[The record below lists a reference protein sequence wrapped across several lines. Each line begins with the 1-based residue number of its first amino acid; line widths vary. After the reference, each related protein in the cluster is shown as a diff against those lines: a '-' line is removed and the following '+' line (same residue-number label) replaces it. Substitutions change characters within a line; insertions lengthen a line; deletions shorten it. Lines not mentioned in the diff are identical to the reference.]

1 MPAGRSN
8 PGHEDQ
14 SGRPGAPR
22 DAQLRSDGSHAA
34 ESVDG
39 WQANRGAA
47 DVRSSDMETL
57 LRQAEEALATIDA
70 SDINLPPGAHPLEL
84 QDFAA
89 TAPHG
94 DLDLIASYTAGEV
107 ELVVE
112 LGRVRLRIEDVLKL
126 RKGSVAPLEPLVG
139 APVDV
144 YAGDRLVARGD
155 VLVLDGRF
163 CVRVTET
170 IFGDATT

>member
-8 PGHEDQ
+8 PSNEGAPDR
-14 SGRPGAPR
+14 SGAPR

-34 ESVDG
+34 EAVEAWG
-39 WQANRGAA
+39 ANRGAA
-47 DVRSSDMETL
+47 DVGSSDIETL
-57 LRQAEEALATIDA
+57 LRQAEDALATIDA
-70 SDINLPPGAHPLEL
+70 DVNLPPGAHPLEL
-84 QDFAA
+84 HDFAA
-89 TAPHG
+89 ASPH
-94 DLDLIASYTAGEV
+94 DELDVVDPSAAGEV

-112 LGRVRLRIEDVLKL
+112 LGRVRLRVEDVLKL
-126 RKGSVAPLEPLVG
+126 RKGAVAPLEPLVG

-144 YAGDRLVARGD
+144 YADSRLVARGD

-170 IFGDATT
+170 FLGDATT

>member
-1 MPAGRSN
+1 MPAGHSN
-8 PGHEDQ
+8 PSNEDPPD
-14 SGRPGAPR
+14 RPRAPR

-34 ESVDG
+34 ESVDS
-39 WQANRGAA
+39 WSAQRGAG
-47 DVRSSDMETL
+47 DFRSSDIETL
-57 LRQAEEALATIDA
+57 LRQAEEALATIDE
-70 SDINLPPGAHPLEL
+70 SDVNLPPGAHPLEL

-89 TAPHG
+89 AAPHG
-94 DLDLIASYTAGEV
+94 GLDVVDAHQAGEV

-112 LGRVRLRIEDVLKL
+112 LGRVRLRVEDVLKL
-126 RKGSVAPLEPLVG
+126 RKGSVAPLTPLVG

-144 YAGDRLVARGD
+144 YAEDRLVARGD

-170 IFGDATT
+170 FLGEEIT

>member
-1 MPAGRSN
+1 MPAGHSN
-8 PGHEDQ
+8 PSNEDLPGR
-14 SGRPGAPR
+14 SGASR

-34 ESVDG
+34 ESGDA
-39 WQANRGAA
+39 WQVNRGVA
-47 DVRSSDMETL
+47 DVRSSDIETL

-70 SDINLPPGAHPLEL
+70 SGVNLPPGAHPLEL

-89 TAPHG
+89 SAPHG
-94 DLDLIASYTAGEV
+94 ELDVIDSHTEGEV

-112 LGRVRLRIEDVLKL
+112 LGRVRLRVEDVLKL
-126 RKGSVAPLEPLVG
+126 RKGSVAPLTPLVG

-144 YAGDRLVARGD
+144 YAEDRLVARGD

-170 IFGDATT
+170 FLGDVTT

>member
-8 PGHEDQ
+8 PNHE
-14 SGRPGAPR
+14 RPRGDS
-22 DAQLRSDGSHAA
+22 DASSDEQHRADGSHADEAA
-34 ESVDG
+34 ES
-39 WQANRGAA
+39 WAPNRGATGIG
-47 DVRSSDMETL
+47 SSDIESL
-57 LRQAEEALATIDA
+57 LRHAEEALATID
-70 SDINLPPGAHPLEL
+70 SGDVNLPPGAHPLEL

-89 TAPHG
+89 ASPHG
-94 DLDLIASYTAGEV
+94 DLEIVDTRPEGEV

-112 LGRVRLRIEDVLKL
+112 LGRVRLRVEDVLKL

-139 APVDV
+139 APVDI
-144 YAGDRLVARGD
+144 YAGDQMVARGD

-170 IFGDATT
+170 FLNDAII

>member
-8 PGHEDQ
+8 PSNDDTP
-14 SGRPGAPR
+14 GRAGAAR
-22 DAQLRSDGSHAA
+22 DTQLRSDGSHAA
-34 ESVDG
+34 EP
-39 WQANRGAA
+39 GAA
-47 DVRSSDMETL
+47 WQTNHGANELRSTDIESL
-57 LRQAEEALATIDA
+57 LRQAEEALATIEE
-70 SDINLPPGAHPLEL
+70 SDLNVPPGAHPLEL

-89 TAPHG
+89 AAPHG
-94 DLDLIASYTAGEV
+94 ELDIVSSQVEGEV

-112 LGRVRLRIEDVLKL
+112 LGRVRLKVEDVLKL
-126 RKGSVAPLEPLVG
+126 RKGSVAPLTPLVG

-144 YAGDRLVARGD
+144 YADDRLVARGD

-170 IFGDATT
+170 FLGDAIT